1 MSKRER
7 SKENRRFALKK
18 LICDLISLLNH
29 KNKKMFRAST
39 QFMKSIKIAFVR
51 NTHTAI
57 IYTDGSYYSKYKKS
71 AGIGLYFPDGE
82 HYNVC
87 EKIHAVSSNYSEM
100 MAIYRA
106 INICNFLNIG
116 GLIYTD
122 SEYAIREIYSPNY
135 LKHLEKRNI
144 KDFEQVEYP
153 RIVIKHVKAHQYLHS
168 SMPGHNHSVGNAIAD
183 ALAKYGAKM

>member
-1 MSKRER
+1 
-7 SKENRRFALKK
+7 
-18 LICDLISLLNH
+18 
-29 KNKKMFRAST
+29 MFRSST

-57 IYTDGSYYSKYKKS
+57 IYTDGSFYSKYKKS

-87 EKIHAVSSNYSEM
+87 EKIHAISSNYSEM
-100 MAIYRA
+100 KAVYRA
-106 INICNFLNIG
+106 INICKLLGIG
-116 GLIYTD
+116 GIIYTD
-122 SEYAIREIYSPNY
+122 SEHVIRKIYAPNY
-135 LKHLEKRNI
+135 LTNLKELTI
-144 KDFEQVEYP
+144 KDFEYIDCPGVQI
-153 RIVIKHVKAHQYLHS
+153 RHVKAHQYLHS